1 MPIIFQ
7 QTSLPLV
14 QIAVWHISEPLAF
27 FEQRLPAGR
36 VIEHP
41 QVRAR
46 HLAARHLLQ
55 QLRPDFSLDR
65 IVVSQSGKPFVD
77 NGEFH
82 FSLTHC
88 SNYAG
93 VIVSEAGSVGIDL
106 EQSGDRIFRIRHKFL
121 SDADQELL
129 LKQGGLSQLQEGQEA
144 ACWLTRCWSAKES
157 VYKWYGE
164 SGVDFREQICLE
176 HIDVQAKS
184 MRFCFRPTAQV
195 VQVAYSSV
203 QDMELTW
210 VLPVA

>member
-14 QIAVWHISEPLAF
+14 QIAVWHISEPLSF

-129 LKQGGLSQLQEGQEA
+129 LRQGGLSQLQEGQEA

-164 SGVDFREQICLE
+164 SGVDFREHIRLEQIDLA
-176 HIDVQAKS
+176 AKTL
-184 MRFCFRPTAQV
+184 RIAFTPTEQSLLLHYTAIQG
-195 VQVAYSSV
+195 
-203 QDMELTW
+203 MELTW
-210 VLPVA
+210 VQPLG